1 MEARSIGPAVMGGRI
16 TSIDAVAKEP
26 RILYIGAA
34 GGGIW
39 KSLNGGASF
48 KPVFDKNSQSIGA
61 ITIDQQQPDV
71 VYAGTGESNMRN
83 SVSFGTGLYK
93 STDAG
98 DNWVRIGLDS
108 TERIARIV
116 IAPNDRNT
124 IYVAAPGPLFS
135 DSQIGRAHV

>member
-1 MEARSIGPAVMGGRI
+1 MKMILRSLAISCLALNVAAQAPSKISSGTFGTMEARSIGPAVMGGRI

-93 STDAG
+93 SK
-98 DNWVRIGLDS
+98 
-108 TERIARIV
+108 
-116 IAPNDRNT
+116 
-124 IYVAAPGPLFS
+124 
-135 DSQIGRAHV
+135 IGRAHV